1 LVLHIEAIVLGRQDR
16 VACVERLEKTPQD
29 APSVEF
35 TEGFRRAATQVAG
48 IDE

>member
-1 LVLHIEAIVLGRQDR
+1 LVLHNEAIVLGRQDCSAR
-16 VACVERLEKTPQD
+16 VERLEKTPQA

-35 TEGFRRAATQVAG
+35 TEDIRRTAASVAG

>member
-16 VACVERLEKTPQD
+16 AACVECLEKTPQE

-35 TEGFRRAATQVAG
+35 TEGFRRAAAYVAG